1 MMYEEATIAA
11 KYVIKTAYIVR
22 VIEVH
27 PENQTVDVAQDS
39 FEFCTVDGGTYL
51 ITNEFG
57 VNVPAESLAPFIITE
72 VPVQQLRWGK
82 FSVQCMP
89 QVNDTGLL
97 VVMTDDISR
106 WIKEGSCSAAGSGA
120 KFSVYSSVF
129 IPFITNELH
138 KAENYP
144 EPDTDLIIKGENV
157 SIKLTDNGTDANIS
171 ITGDT
176 TITGDVTIDGNLSVT
191 GKITSDDD
199 IVADGISVKEH
210 THTIPA
216 GGIVTVGSET
226 TQQTQSPTEV
236 PAPDTQG
243 A

>member
-1 MMYEEATIAA
+1 MIYKEETIAA
-11 KYVIKTAYIVR
+11 KYLIKTAYIVR
-22 VIEVH
+22 VIAVH
-27 PENQTVDVAQDS
+27 PERQTVDVMQDS
-39 FEFCTVDGGTYL
+39 FEFTTVDGGRYA
-51 ITNEFG
+51 IINEYG
-57 VNVPAESLAPFIITE
+57 VVVPAESSIPFFVND

-89 QVNDTGLL
+89 QVDDTGLL
-97 VVMTDDISR
+97 IITTDDIQR
-106 WIKEGSCSAAGSGA
+106 WKKEGGASAAGSGA
-120 KFSVYSSVF
+120 KFSIDSCIF
-129 IPFITNELH
+129 IPFVANQNN
-138 KAENYP
+138 KAETYP
-144 EPDTDLIIKGENV
+144 SPDTELVIKGENV
-157 SIKLTDNGTDANIS
+157 SIKLTDNGTDANIA
-171 ITGDT
+171 IEGDT
-176 TITGDVTIDGNLSVT
+176 TITGDVTIDGSLSVT